1 MLIKKIFIAL
11 TAIGSLSAC
20 NKVLDVNPE
29 SQLNADVRFQNLDD
43 YNFSLLGTY
52 SLFRS
57 TSYYGS
63 FDGAA
68 NAFVALPDMLAD
80 DLLSNPLENLNNEI
94 VFSNWQYTSAEN
106 QIEDAWTAA
115 YRIISQANITL
126 KDIDRFADKEQGKVN
141 RIKSQALAI
150 RALVHFDVL
159 RYWVSDYNR
168 NSAEPG
174 IPYVTEFNYEAKPG
188 RGTVAETYNK
198 IEKDLLDA
206 RALMADVD
214 TDINPA
220 GQRAYID
227 EMAVNALLARM
238 YLYANQLDKAIE
250 FSSYVIDNVSLAD
263 KVLFDRIWQ
272 DAVTDEVLWSVTFN
286 AGQGEPG
293 GNVYA
298 PAVNRSQYMP
308 NPGLLATYD
317 VDNDVR
323 ANAYFAEIE
332 DNAGTGRVVLSK
344 YLAKTASLSKPD
356 GVVNFKALRVGEMY
370 LIRAEAYARLATPNF
385 AAAMADLNTLRE
397 ARIYNYVYENLT
409 GQALLDA
416 IELERRKELVAEGH
430 RFFDLKRK
438 GTDDREVNRGGT
450 CPTCILPSD
459 SPKWT
464 WPIPRAEIEA
474 NPAIRPQNDGYAD

>member
-1 MLIKKIFIAL
+1 MFIKKIFIAL
-11 TAIGSLSAC
+11 TAIGSMSAC

-52 SLFRS
+52 SRFRS

-63 FDGAA
+63 FDGDA

-94 VFSNWQYTSAEN
+94 VFSNWQYTSAES
-106 QIEDAWTAA
+106 QIEETWTAA

-126 KDIDRFADKEQGKVN
+126 NGIDRFADKEPGKVN

-150 RALVHFDVL
+150 RALVHFDIL
-159 RYWVSDYNR
+159 RYWVNDYNR
-168 NSAEPG
+168 NSTAPG

-206 RALMADVD
+206 KALMANLD

-238 YLYANQLDKAIE
+238 YLYANQFDKAIE
-250 FSSYVIDNVSLAD
+250 FSTYVIDNVGLAD

-272 DAVTDEVLWSVTFN
+272 DAVTDEVLWSLTFN

-293 GNVYA
+293 GNAYA
-298 PAVNRSQYMP
+298 PQVNRSQYMP
-308 NPGLLATYD
+308 NPDLLATYD

-323 ANAYFAEIE
+323 ANAYFAEID
-332 DNAGTGRVVLSK
+332 DNSGDPRVVLSK
-344 YLAKTASLSKPD
+344 YLAKTAALSKPD

-370 LIRAEAYARLATPNF
+370 LIRAEAYARQTSPDF
-385 AAAMADLNTLRE
+385 AAAMDDLNTLRD
-397 ARIYNYVYENLT
+397 ARIYNNLHENLT

-438 GTDDREVNRGGT
+438 GTAAREVDRGGT
-450 CPTCILPSD
+450 CATCVLPPN

-464 WPIPRAEIEA
+464 WPIPRTEIEA
-474 NPAIRPQNDGYAD
+474 NPAIRPQNDGYGD